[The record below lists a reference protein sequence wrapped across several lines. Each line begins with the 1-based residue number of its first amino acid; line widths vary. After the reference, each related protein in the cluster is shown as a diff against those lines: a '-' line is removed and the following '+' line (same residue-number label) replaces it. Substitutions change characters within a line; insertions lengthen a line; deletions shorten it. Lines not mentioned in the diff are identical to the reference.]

1 MAAPVL
7 IVAADGDWPTDRV
20 VVELEHRGAEVFRM
34 DTAAFPQQ
42 LALAGRIDQS
52 HAWTGD
58 LSTEHR
64 TVDLS
69 RVGAVYYRAPGAFQF
84 PEGMSGP
91 EERFAAAQARAGLGG
106 VLSALESCRWV
117 NHPTSMA
124 RAEYKPVQ
132 LAAARACALR
142 IPATLVTNRP
152 EAVRVFAAQVGGP
165 IVCKP
170 VASPVL
176 IEDGRFTSVYTQR
189 LAPEDLEDL
198 RGIDTTAHL
207 FQAWV
212 DKAYEVRLTVIGTRM
227 YAAAIHAGSDAA
239 HIDWRSDYGS
249 LSYTVTTVPEDVESG
264 MRRLMGQLRL
274 RYGAA
279 DFIVSPDGMWTF
291 LEVNPCGQWDWIQ
304 GATGLPIAEAIADEL
319 QGGTCA

>member
-1 MAAPVL
+1 MASPVL
-7 IVAADGDWPTDRV
+7 IVAACDDWPTDRV
-20 VVELEHRGAEVFRM
+20 VVELESRGVEVFRM
-34 DTAAFPQQ
+34 DTADFPQR
-42 LALAGRIDQS
+42 LTLAGRIDQIS
-52 HAWTGD
+52 GWTGE
-58 LSTEHR
+58 LATEYR

-69 RVGAVYYRAPGAFQF
+69 RVGAVYYCAPGAFHF

-106 VLSALESCRWV
+106 VLSALECRWV

-132 LAAARACALR
+132 LAAARACGLGV
-142 IPATLVTNRP
+142 PPTLVTNRP
-152 EAVRVFAAQVGGP
+152 EDVRAFADQVGGG
-165 IVCKP
+165 IVYKP

-176 IEDGRFTSVYTQR
+176 IEDGQLKSVYTRR
-189 LAPEDLEDL
+189 LRPSDLDDL
-198 RGIDTTAHL
+198 WGISVTAHL

-212 DKAYEVRLTVIGTRM
+212 SKEYEVRLTVIGERM
-227 YAAAIHAGSDAA
+227 FAAAIHAGSEAA
-239 HIDWRSDYGS
+239 HEDWRSDYGS
-249 LSYTVTTVPEDVESG
+249 LAYAAIPVPDQVAAA
-264 MRRLMGQLRL
+264 MRRLMNRLQL

-279 DFIVSPDGMWTF
+279 DFIVDPTGQWTF

-319 QGGTCA
+319 QGVT